1 MDLNYLTIF
10 KLISF
15 RNGRLQRN
23 QITDQLPSRE
33 QLNLR
38 PNSRTLRPE
47 TSADFV
53 AGDSRANEHPF
64 LSSLHTVF
72 MREHNRIAK
81 LLKEYLPFEFQTV
94 SRIFIEIENILSRIM
109 NEALTFPF

>member
-1 MDLNYLTIF
+1 MNNFRL
-10 KLISF
+10 SF

-23 QITDQLPSRE
+23 QLTDQLPTRE

-81 LLKEYLPFEFQTV
+81 LLKEYLPFDLQTV
-94 SRIFIEIENILSRIM
+94 SDTKQNVNVKITYQAF
-109 NEALTFPF
+109 AG